1 MKSKLLTCFNVI
13 CLIII
18 LSCASDT
25 VSAENNMQIQP
36 VDGKYIKFFGEAG
49 LLDIEYSNIIF
60 TTNSGKEIVQPV
72 FRGTKG
78 NIRYEDLREYCIK
91 VGKLRSNETR
101 ISPIQVYCKKGE
113 LKKTFHEFLKF
124 YKSNLLKDV
133 DIEHP
138 SDFGQENNTWVIR
151 YDFKVDGVPGSMQI
165 QIRGSEEFSP
175 HYKSVYEIQPDE
187 DRGWFIYNINIRRK
201 VP

>member
-1 MKSKLLTCFNVI
+1 
-13 CLIII
+13 
-18 LSCASDT
+18 
-25 VSAENNMQIQP
+25 
-36 VDGKYIKFFGEAG
+36 
-49 LLDIEYSNIIF
+49 
-60 TTNSGKEIVQPV
+60 
-72 FRGTKG
+72 
-78 NIRYEDLREYCIK
+78 LREYCIK